1 VNGDRAFSEVLQ
13 DLLRNLQELVRGEI
27 RLANAEVRE
36 EANLVLSAGVWLG
49 LGVAGGMGAGMLLLW
64 SIVYAFALVLPMW
77 AATLVTA
84 GITAGLAW
92 GVFVI
97 GRQRMAHLRP
107 GPDRAVERV
116 KEDVAWLKQSTR

>member
-1 VNGDRAFSEVLQ
+1 MNGDRAFSDVLQ

-27 RLANAEVRE
+27 RLAKAEVRE
-36 EANLVLSAGVWLG
+36 EASLVLSAGVWLG

-64 SIVYAFALVLPMW
+64 SVVFALALVLPMW
-77 AATLVTA
+77 AATLVAA

-92 GVFVI
+92 AVFVI
-97 GRQRMAHLRP
+97 GRQRLAQMRP